1 MHASSLSGILL
12 ILLLGFVIS
21 IVSVLVFF
29 ATMPPWHGPGNDF
42 APFFY
47 IMSIAGFFVG
57 PIMLIGG
64 WIGVR
69 RARSEFHSR
78 IENVGMR
85 QDAIRNLD
93 KQTLKIGIG
102 YLPILIGA
110 FFAASYLLMIAL
122 LVMVPTYAT
131 NLLFVF
137 TFWLAVGL
145 GPVALGLFIQEWGW
159 KTANAITNPDS
170 SHEMWAERVSD
181 S

>member
-21 IVSVLVFF
+21 IVSVLMFF
-29 ATMPPWHGPGNDF
+29 STMPPWHGPGNDF

-47 IMSIAGFFVG
+47 IMSIGGFFVG

-64 WIGVR
+64 WIGLR

-78 IENVGMR
+78 VESIGMEH
-85 QDAIRNLD
+85 DAIRYLD
-93 KQTLKIGIG
+93 RQALKIGIG
-102 YLPILIGA
+102 YLLILIGG

-131 NLLFVF
+131 DLLFVF
-137 TFWLAVGL
+137 TFWLLVGL
-145 GPVALGLFIQEWGW
+145 GPIALGLLIQEWGW
-159 KTANAITNPDS
+159 KTANVITNPNHS
-170 SHEMWAERVSD
+170 VGIRVERVSD